1 MVTLGVSKAGIVIFF
16 TGLTLEE
23 SNEVAR
29 MLHDK
34 VRVLC
39 WVMTNPANHDA
50 KAKHVK
56 ATWGKRCNILLF
68 MSSSKD
74 DSLPTV
80 VLPVT
85 ESRDTLWK
93 KTKLAFKH
101 VYENYLDKADWF
113 MKADDDTYV
122 IVENLRLMLKDQDA
136 NKGIYFGRHF
146 KPYVK
151 NGYMSGG
158 AGYVLSKE
166 ALKRLYNVFDDS
178 SKCRQDDGGA
188 EDLEL
193 GKCLQECGVV
203 PVDSRDELERERF
216 HPFVPEHHLIP
227 DILPS
232 DMWYWSYNKHP
243 AKQGPDCCSDY
254 AISFHYVNPNLM
266 YVLEFMVYHLKPYG
280 YNTIIKT
287 DCDKQTANENT
298 AIVSENVNQFKIKG
312 DNSNVLN
319 VYPNTASSEIKTNS
333 RRNLVEKQLIDK
345 DNVNTEVDQV
355 QGTDNTNDDMMIDRE
370 EKVGNNVNAEINVE
384 KTDSTLV
391 TDGPVARQSQ
401 LKRTIHGKFKRKHK
415 ATDYNPDSGS

>member
-16 TGLTLEE
+16 TGLTL
-23 SNEVAR
+23 V
-29 MLHDK
+29 
-34 VRVLC
+34 
-39 WVMTNPANHDA
+39 
-50 KAKHVK
+50 
-56 ATWGKRCNILLF
+56 F

-122 IVENLRLMLKDQDA
+122 IVENL
-136 NKGIYFGRHF
+136 
-146 KPYVK
+146 
-151 NGYMSGG
+151 
-158 AGYVLSKE
+158 
-166 ALKRLYNVFDDS
+166 
-178 SKCRQDDGGA
+178 RQDDGGA